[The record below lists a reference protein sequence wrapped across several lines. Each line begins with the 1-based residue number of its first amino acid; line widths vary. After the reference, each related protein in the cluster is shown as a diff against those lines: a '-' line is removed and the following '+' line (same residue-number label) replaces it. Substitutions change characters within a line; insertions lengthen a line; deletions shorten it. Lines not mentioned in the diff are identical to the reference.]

1 MTAMVDGEGLLK
13 HGPVAFWRKLQS
25 YIFICYLHWLVKIR
39 IVRIITE
46 AGSTSK
52 YLPLRLQS
60 HAHFLPESN
69 NTKWFPL

>member
-13 HGPVAFWRKLQS
+13 HGPVAFWSKLQS
-25 YIFICYLHWLVKIR
+25 YICICYLHWSVKITR

-52 YLPLRLQS
+52 YLPLLS
-60 HAHFLPESN
+60 TVNLPCPFS
-69 NTKWFPL
+69 P